1 MQEAAALLKSQRYTV
16 AEAADMMGFAD
27 PKYFTDTFKKF
38 YGVPPSIYK
47 KNEE

>member
-1 MQEAAALLKSQRYTV
+1 
-16 AEAADMMGFAD
+16 MMGFAD

-38 YGVPPSIYK
+38 YGVSPSIYK